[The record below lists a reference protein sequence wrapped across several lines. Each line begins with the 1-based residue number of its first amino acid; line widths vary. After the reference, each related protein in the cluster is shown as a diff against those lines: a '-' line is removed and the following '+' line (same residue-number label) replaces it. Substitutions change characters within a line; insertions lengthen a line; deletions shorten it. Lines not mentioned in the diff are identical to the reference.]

1 MRWTLWTLAG
11 LGAIA
16 AVVAIIGWM
25 LPQSHEASRS
35 ARFQQPRERL
45 FAAVQQQVED
55 EQKTSD
61 VRMELAETQSTSRL
75 VMRVAPGQAFGGTWT
90 FEFVPDADGT
100 RLTITERG
108 EVYNPVFRFMSR
120 FVFGHTATMDAF
132 IEKLGKRLGETPS

>member
-1 MRWTLWTLAG
+1 MKWIVWTLVVLVAVV
-11 LGAIA
+11 
-16 AVVAIIGWM
+16 AVVAIVGCM
-25 LPQSHEASRS
+25 LPQGHQASRS
-35 ARFQQPRERL
+35 ARFNQPRERL
-45 FAAVQQQVED
+45 YPAVQQQVEE

-61 VRMELAETQSTSRL
+61 VRMEVAENRPPSRL

-90 FEFVPDADGT
+90 FEFVPEGDGT

-132 IEKLGKRLGETPS
+132 IDSLGKRVGETRT